1 MKFKILAVAAAIALV
16 AGTVL
21 AVQAGASRGHR
32 PYKGPS
38 ATPGTP
44 AARHVPTARIAL
56 NTTPA
61 DYPRLKDLGFDL
73 VDAQPD
79 DATLAR
85 IPAGMRAMLWVGNFT
100 CDDFSLS
107 FDAFAAAVRR
117 YGHDPRVYGWYLS
130 DEPDPGRC
138 PKVLGEIRRRADL
151 VKAQAPGQIA
161 FVSLTDWPMRDATPA
176 KLNVDVVGLDP
187 YPCQGGT
194 SPRADCDIGA
204 IDRMVRLADQAG
216 IPRTSVAPVLQ
227 TFGQGCSGGDKQYW
241 MPTGAQFR
249 AILAR
254 WDRLVPDPPLEI
266 AYSWGHQEKYACPTL
281 SDAAD
286 LQSILK
292 ERNRAAG

>member
-1 MKFKILAVAAAIALV
+1 MAAAVTGVVAVALV
-16 AGTVL
+16 TGVL
-21 AVQAGASRGHR
+21 VGLWSRSSGGHR
-32 PYKGPS
+32 PYTGPS
-38 ATPGTP
+38 ATPGTRP
-44 AARHVPTARIAL
+44 ARHVPTSRIAL
-56 NTTPA
+56 NSKPA
-61 DYPRLKDLGFDL
+61 DYPRLKELGFDL

-107 FDAFAAAVRR
+107 FEAFAAAVRR

-130 DEPDPGRC
+130 DEPNPGRC
-138 PKVLGEIRRRADL
+138 PKVLTEIRRRADL

-176 KLNVDVVGLDP
+176 KLNVDVIGLDP
-187 YPCQGGT
+187 YPCQGGA
-194 SPRADCDIGA
+194 SPRADCDLGA

-216 IPRTSVAPVLQ
+216 IPRGSVAPVLQ
-227 TFGQGCSGGDKQYW
+227 TFGQGCSDGDKQYW

-249 AILAR
+249 ALLAR

-292 ERNRAAG
+292 ERNRPPN